1 MIKSLLKRVV
11 IAILTWEAKMIL
23 KKYRPKVVGIT
34 GSVGKTSTKE
44 AVATVLATKYD
55 VRKSPKSYN
64 SEFGVPLTVIGRTS
78 AWGSLSGWLLNILA
92 GLKPLLTKQPYPEWL
107 VLEIGADRPG
117 DIAGLMRWLKLD
129 VAVVT
134 TIPEIPVHIEFFP
147 SKESL
152 IAEKGAI
159 ARGLLPN
166 GTAVLNVD
174 DPNVAG
180 MVGKFTA
187 VLNAG
192 EGKILTYGRSK
203 DADLSASSEKILYKE
218 DAESSMP
225 DGITFKLDYGGKSVP
240 VRLKGVFGT
249 HHVYT
254 ALAALSVGVSQ
265 NLNMIT
271 MLEVLV
277 EHETPAGRLRA
288 LPGIKGTVILD
299 DTYNSSPAALEAALD
314 TLDAIKCQGRKIA
327 VIGDMME
334 LGGYAMKVHT
344 DIGIYAA
351 GICDYIFTVGPRAK
365 LVAEGAKER
374 GFDESKLI
382 HCSDAVD
389 AGKKLQQLIEAGD
402 LILVKG
408 SQSMRMEKTVEE
420 IMAEPER
427 KGELLTRQYEGWVE

>member
-1 MIKSLLKRVV
+1 
-11 IAILTWEAKMIL
+11 MIL
-23 KKYRPKVVGIT
+23 KKYKPKIVGIT

-44 AVATVLATKYD
+44 AVATVLGVKYD

-64 SEFGVPLTVIGRTS
+64 SEFGVPLTIIGRTS
-78 AWGSLSGWLLNILA
+78 AWGNVLGWLATICA
-92 GLKPLLTKQPYPEWL
+92 GLKPLILKQKYPEWL

-117 DIAGLMRWLKLD
+117 DIAALMRWLKLD

-134 TIPEIPVHIEFFP
+134 VIPEIPVHIEYFP
-147 SKESL
+147 SKETL

-159 ARGLLPN
+159 ARGLIPG
-166 GTAVLNVD
+166 GTAILNAD
-174 DPNVAG
+174 DPNVIG
-180 MVGKFTA
+180 MLDKFAA
-187 VLNAG
+187 VLNSG

-203 DADLSASSEKILYKE
+203 DADLHASSEKILYKE
-218 DAESSMP
+218 DAVELPIP

-265 NLNMIT
+265 NVNMID
-271 MLEVLV
+271 MLEALI
-277 EHETPAGRLRA
+277 EHETPAGRLRVIE
-288 LPGIKGTVILD
+288 GIKETIILD

-314 TLDAIKCQGRKIA
+314 TLDTLKCKGRKIA

-334 LGGYAMKVHT
+334 LGAYTIQTHT

-351 GICDYIFTVGPRAK
+351 GICDFIVTIGPRAK
-365 LVAEGAKER
+365 FIAEGAKQRSFETAN
-374 GFDESKLI
+374 LL
-382 HCSDAVD
+382 HCLDAVD
-389 AGKKLQQLIEAGD
+389 AGKKLQNLIQKGD
-402 LILVKG
+402 IILIKG
-408 SQSMRMEKTVEE
+408 SQSMRLERTVEE
-420 IMAEPER
+420 IMAHPEK